1 MRDLFLKQLEK
12 LHTLLIEMGALC
24 ECVIERSH
32 AALMNEDRAAAA
44 EIIEKDGI
52 IDMKEREIES
62 MCLKLLLQQQPVA
75 SDLRKVSAAL
85 KMITDMERIGDQAAD
100 IAEIIN
106 TTELKAPVNELRIA
120 EMAKATMKMVS
131 ESIDSFVKDD
141 LELAKKVI
149 KSDDVVDNL
158 FLEVRDEL
166 GRLMK
171 AESATAEQLFDL
183 LMIAKYYERIGDH
196 ATNIAEWV
204 VYSLTGVHKNTEIE
218 DIL

>member
-1 MRDLFLKQLEK
+1 MRDLFLKQLEE
-12 LHTLLIEMGALC
+12 LHTMLIEMGALC
-24 ECVIERSH
+24 ESVIERSQ
-32 AALMNEDRAAAA
+32 AALMQEDRGAAA
-44 EIIEKDGI
+44 EIIEKDSE

-100 IAEIIN
+100 IAEIIK
-106 TTELKAPVNELRIA
+106 TTDLKAPVQELRLG

-131 ESIDSFVKDD
+131 ESIDSFVKND
-141 LELAKKVI
+141 LILAKKVI
-149 KSDDVVDNL
+149 DDDDIIDNL

-166 GRLMK
+166 GRMMQVQ
-171 AESATAEQLFDL
+171 EATPEQLFDL

-204 VYSLTGVHKNTEIE
+204 VFSLTGEHRSAELVK
-218 DIL
+218 